1 MSKSNKSI
9 RGKKTLGSYPYFTVM
24 LSITLALF
32 VIGLFALIFV
42 HAQKLSGIAQEN
54 IEMNIILEKSIQ
66 ENQRKSLQRV
76 LSTQP
81 YLLKLNQKPQI
92 AYISEE
98 EAKKK
103 FIQTHGQDF
112 TKVLPDNPLHASYII
127 KIQPQFSDSLSMSKI
142 SGQIQSFDGVKEV
155 FYLQDIITKVNNN
168 IRTIS
173 LVLGGFALILLLA
186 SILLINNTIK
196 LALYSQRFL
205 IRSMQL
211 VGATKFFIQR
221 PFIIR
226 AIIQGFVSGGIAAV
240 GLYALLNYA
249 YNEIEYLK
257 DLYEAEIII
266 TIMASLLIGG
276 AIIGFL
282 SSWRAVIK
290 YLNMSLD
297 ELY

>member
-1 MSKSNKSI
+1 MSKSAKYI

-42 HAQKLSGIAQEN
+42 HAQKLSGIAHEN

-66 ENQRKSLQRV
+66 ENQRKSLQKV

-98 EAKKK
+98 DAKKK

-127 KIQPQFSDSLSMSKI
+127 KIQPQFSDSSSMSKI
-142 SGQIQSFDGVKEV
+142 SSQIQSFDGVKEV
-155 FYLQDIITKVNNN
+155 FYLQDIITKVNSN
-168 IRTIS
+168 IKIIS
-173 LVLGGFALILLLA
+173 LILGGFALILLLA

-211 VGATKFFIQR
+211 VGATKSFIQT

-226 AIIQGFVSGGIAAV
+226 AIIQGFVSGGIASI
-240 GLYALLNYA
+240 GLYALLHYA

-257 DLYEAEIII
+257 DLHEAEIVIA
-266 TIMASLLIGG
+266 IMASLLIGG

-282 SSWRAVIK
+282 SSWRAVIR